1 MFKKQTLFKLG
12 MGGFPLSLHNNAP
25 LPPCRLA
32 EVRRAD
38 LRDSLYPLLQSL
50 DMCPGIDFVGNPGS
64 GNSRDEGSLICSNQ
78 HNPHLNNDSPLFT
91 ITKGSSKLV
100 RRGLLYPIRNTSS
113 IIIVIV
119 IIMSSWERSRFLP
132 WSRIPEDPNNLT
144 EQKERIFRQL
154 QREADRQQRER
165 EEQRQQKPKDGSNA
179 TADASS
185 KSLQTGIMFQW
196 SDLFKSAAFGGCIG
210 AMTGSVFG
218 FMDSMRL
225 AGQSEVLKN
234 ASDMAKGKYMME
246 GTTRSA
252 TLFGLFFSGFHVVK
266 YGIRVALDPGEYTEI
281 AMAGGVSLGAILS
294 KPSFRPAMPYA
305 SMLILM
311 DIIHL
316 VMRQF
321 ESN

>member
-1 MFKKQTLFKLG
+1 
-12 MGGFPLSLHNNAP
+12 
-25 LPPCRLA
+25 
-32 EVRRAD
+32 
-38 LRDSLYPLLQSL
+38 
-50 DMCPGIDFVGNPGS
+50 
-64 GNSRDEGSLICSNQ
+64 
-78 HNPHLNNDSPLFT
+78 
-91 ITKGSSKLV
+91 
-100 RRGLLYPIRNTSS
+100 
-113 IIIVIV
+113 
-119 IIMSSWERSRFLP
+119 MSSWERSRFLP
-132 WSRIPEDPNNLT
+132 WSRIPEDPHNLT

-154 QREADRQQRER
+154 QREADKQQRER
-165 EEQRQQKPKDGSNA
+165 ETQRQQKINDGSNA
-179 TADASS
+179 TTDTSSS
-185 KSLQTGIMFQW
+185 KSLQTGDLFRW
-196 SDLFKSAAFGGCIG
+196 GDLFKSAAFGGCIG
-210 AMTGSVFG
+210 AITGSVFG

-281 AMAGGVSLGAILS
+281 AMAGGISLGALMS

-311 DIIHL
+311 DSIHL